1 MTRRNIAYNQIGQK
15 FTVHPT
21 NNDDANAVTP
31 LDLTNYAQAH
41 ILIRQPDGNVTAYP
55 ATVTGAPEIN
65 KLTKVFP
72 VSERLRSR
80 NIILAFGFPLKNPQ
94 TGCGESP

>member
-1 MTRRNIAYNQIGQK
+1 MMMLTLSLLLTLQIMPRL
-15 FTVHPT
+15 TV
-21 NNDDANAVTP
+21 
-31 LDLTNYAQAH
+31 
-41 ILIRQPDGNVTAYP
+41 RQPDGNVTAYP

-65 KLTKVFP
+65 KTKVFP

-94 TGCGESP
+94 MLRFY